1 MANQF
6 SYWERKSFMADFDVV
21 IVGSGIVGLNASL
34 NLKIKQPKLKIGVLE
49 SGFLPSGASTKNAG
63 FACFGSVSELLK
75 DLECHSVNEV
85 LEMIELRWKGLEKLR
100 KELGDSAICYEQI
113 GGFEVFKSSENDWA
127 LKCLDKVPWFNNLLK
142 SVIGESDIYAVSND
156 KIAEFGM
163 RGISHIIKNKYEGQ
177 IDTGKM
183 MLALLSRVQGLG
195 VIVINNCRV
204 KKIDQE
210 NGFKDLSTNR
220 GNFKAKSV
228 ILATNAFIGQ
238 WIPDIDL
245 IPGRGQVLITE
256 PIKNLKIKGSFHH
269 DKGYTYFRNIDQRIL
284 LGGRRNL
291 DFKGEETTQIG
302 ITSGIQAGLEKLLYE
317 TILPGQK
324 PKIDYR
330 WSGIMGFGNDL
341 KPIIKEISAGLYCA
355 VRCNGMGLASGSLVG
370 EQVANLVEI

>member
-100 KELGDSAICYEQI
+100 KELGDSTICYEQI

-245 IPGRGQVLITE
+245 IPGRG
-256 PIKNLKIKGSFHH
+256 
-269 DKGYTYFRNIDQRIL
+269 
-284 LGGRRNL
+284 
-291 DFKGEETTQIG
+291 
-302 ITSGIQAGLEKLLYE
+302 
-317 TILPGQK
+317 
-324 PKIDYR
+324 
-330 WSGIMGFGNDL
+330 
-341 KPIIKEISAGLYCA
+341 
-355 VRCNGMGLASGSLVG
+355 
-370 EQVANLVEI
+370 